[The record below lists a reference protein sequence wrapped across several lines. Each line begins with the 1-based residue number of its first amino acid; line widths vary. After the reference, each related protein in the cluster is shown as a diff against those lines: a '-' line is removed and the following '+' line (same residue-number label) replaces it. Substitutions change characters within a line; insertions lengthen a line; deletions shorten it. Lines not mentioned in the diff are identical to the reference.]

1 MAAISRHK
9 TVMVPRPSA
18 GGRAAAEAR
27 HATRRRLFALATA
40 FTLGA
45 LLTGALMLAVT
56 RPSSTERSVERLQAE
71 AALRDKEQI
80 KALTELA
87 RTTRDRVTFVLDG
100 LEKAMPTEPPA
111 GGGTGP
117 VAAPPTD
124 VAQWRQ
130 AAAAAVKGFADPP
143 SGETATNVARSSLA
157 SAVRQIATTVD
168 TYASSQALTGP
179 NRETMTALAIRQR
192 ADAIFTWSIGATAL
206 DAVNVDAGYGH
217 QHVFLP
223 ASPGSG
229 ALTTD
234 PEHEG
239 SN

>member
-1 MAAISRHK
+1 
-9 TVMVPRPSA
+9 MVPRSSA
-18 GGRAAAEAR
+18 RGRAAAEAR
-27 HATRRRLFALATA
+27 HATRRRVFALATA

-45 LLTGALMLAVT
+45 LVTGALVAVT

-117 VAAPPTD
+117 VAAPPAD
-124 VAQWRQ
+124 VAKWRQ

-143 SGETATNVARSSLA
+143 SGETATNVARSGLA
-157 SAVRQIATTVD
+157 SAVRQITVTVD
-168 TYASSQALTGP
+168 TYAHSQTLTGP
-179 NRETMTALAIRQR
+179 NRETATALAIRQR
-192 ADAIFTWSIGATAL
+192 ADAIFTRSIGATAL
-206 DAVNVDAGYGH
+206 DAVNVGAGYGH